1 MSVTAIN
8 LCGNILLKSVKMH
21 FFLVIPKFWGF
32 KKSTNLFTGFKIHF
46 FLKNGT
52 PEIVKN
58 RFNQKKKKV
67 KLFFLKKNAI
77 FDQNCIF

>member
-1 MSVTAIN
+1 MWKHFVDVCKNA
-8 LCGNILLKSVKMH
+8 

-46 FLKNGT
+46 FLNIGT

-58 RFNQKKKKV
+58 RFSKKKKV
-67 KLFFLKKNAI
+67 KFIFFEEKCD
-77 FDQNCIF
+77 F